1 MFLVIFIL
9 FSLSFLGLVVFFVI
23 RVVNNGKNN
32 SRCSSPTSVRCQSS
46 SSVSRKSRTTNK
58 RKLRTTYK
66 RKSPSSRKRK
76 SYLPSGFE
84 AIYFDYPER
93 EWSHEKDKRGDYD
106 PYDNHWESSFDWQDE
121 DGDGYDDRDDGF
133 WNERE
138 F

>member
-1 MFLVIFIL
+1 MARITPVVLLLLRYDASPVLLYLVNP
-9 FSLSFLGLVVFFVI
+9 V
-23 RVVNNGKNN
+23 
-32 SRCSSPTSVRCQSS
+32 
-46 SSVSRKSRTTNK
+46 
-58 RKLRTTYK
+58 LRTNVNYVL
-66 RKSPSSRKRK
+66 RISVNPPSSRKRK

-93 EWSHEKDKRGDYD
+93 EWSHEKDKRSDYD